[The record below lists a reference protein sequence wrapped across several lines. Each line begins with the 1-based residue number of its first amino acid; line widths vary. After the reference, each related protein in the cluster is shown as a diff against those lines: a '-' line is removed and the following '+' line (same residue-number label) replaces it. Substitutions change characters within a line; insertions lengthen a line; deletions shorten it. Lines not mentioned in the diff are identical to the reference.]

1 MAASDDLIRIM
12 MQMQEQQ
19 ARQQIQH
26 EQLMGQPINQQTA
39 QAQAQGLAQA
49 PTAAPA
55 EWQRERLV
63 AKFFQCQQFSG
74 KQERWADFAFRFKR
88 AVRSQSTHMYDD
100 MTRAESA
107 EAMGSHEGLGVPPE
121 MSATLYDILCQH
133 VDGEALMVMK
143 AVKDCNGL
151 AAWQALCRKYNPVT
165 FARRLRL
172 LTNVVMPKQ
181 F

>member
-1 MAASDDLIRIM
+1 MATM
-12 MQMQEQQ
+12 TFEQFQEFMANMSLVFQQ
-19 ARQQIQH
+19 NNAT
-26 EQLMGQPINQQTA
+26 TA
-39 QAQAQGLAQA
+39 ANAAAAGTAAAAA
-49 PTAAPA
+49 PAAAPA

-74 KQERWADFAFRFKR
+74 KQEHWADFAFRFKR

-107 EAMGSHEGLGVPPE
+107 EAMGSDEGLGVPPE

-143 AVKDCNGL
+143 AVRD
-151 AAWQALCRKYNPVT
+151 
-165 FARRLRL
+165 
-172 LTNVVMPKQ
+172 
-181 F
+181 